1 MSYSY
6 CNNKIKVLLFL
17 NDKIMYIRNLKE
29 YINKFLELI
38 WYINNFDKN
47 EKLKFI
53 VFLCIF
59 RK

>member
-38 WYINNFDKN
+38 WYINFDKN